1 MREVYLGET
10 IKQRRMELGLTQE
23 ELCEGI
29 CDPVTISRIENG
41 RQTPSR
47 NRINALLQ
55 RLGLPNDRYY
65 ALLSKHEMELDSLR
79 KELHHRTTYFEQA
92 SDEIRNSARL
102 RALETL
108 QKLEAIMDADDQIT
122 RQQILS
128 NRVTLG
134 NTDGPYNCEERL
146 NLLMEAIYLTV
157 PRFDLKEICERHYT
171 TDETRIINQIA
182 ATYAMAGQ
190 RNEAINIYSQ
200 LLNYVQKCNQYL
212 ARYAGQLALI
222 TYNYSINLALE
233 KCYEEAIEIAD
244 LGRCTCIEYGHYQ
257 FLPGHL
263 AVMAECYYFMGET
276 ERSATLYC
284 QAHCLYKAV
293 GDEHNLK
300 IIDAEMKEH
309 IKITLPF

>member
-1 MREVYLGET
+1 MREMFLGEV
-10 IKQRRMELGLTQE
+10 IKQRRTELRLTQE

-29 CDPVTISRIENG
+29 CDAVTISRIENG

-79 KELHHRTTYFEQA
+79 KELHHRTAYFEQA
-92 SDEIRNSARL
+92 SDEIRDSARL

-128 NRVTLG
+128 KRVTLG

-146 NLLMEAIYLTV
+146 DLLMEAIHLTV
-157 PRFDLKEICERHYT
+157 PRFDLKKICERYYT
-171 TDETRIINQIA
+171 TDEIRIINQIA

-190 RNEAINIYSQ
+190 RNEAIHIYGQ
-200 LLNYVQKCNQYL
+200 LLQYVQKNNQRL
-212 ARYAGQLALI
+212 ARYAGQLAMVAH
-222 TYNYSINLALE
+222 NYSIDLGLE
-233 KCYEEAIEIAD
+233 KRYREAIEIAE
-244 LGRCTCIEYGHYQ
+244 LGRCTCVEYGHYQ
-257 FLPGHL
+257 FLPGLL
-263 AVMAECYYFMGET
+263 AIMAECCYFMGEM
-276 ERSATLYC
+276 ERSAELYC
-284 QAHCLYKAV
+284 QAHYLYRAV

-300 IIDAEMKEH
+300 IIDAEIKER